1 MHSLLNMK
9 RYVKEV
15 FFLRESDFAA
25 IESLIWCLQM
35 YKLINEYLGIM
46 EEYITPSSKNLCIP
60 TFISIRFLKNTLRQ
74 ELQPKLGKL
83 SISL

>member
-46 EEYITPSSKNLCIP
+46 EEYITPSSKTLCIP